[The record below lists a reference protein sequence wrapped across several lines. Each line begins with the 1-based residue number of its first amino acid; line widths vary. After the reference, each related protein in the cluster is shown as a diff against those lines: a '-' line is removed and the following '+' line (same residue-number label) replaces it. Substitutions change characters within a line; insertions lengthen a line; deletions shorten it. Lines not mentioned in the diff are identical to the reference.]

1 MNTATATF
9 VGADIDAQTWQRAS
23 AALAAMGMTAADAI
37 RLTMSRIAE
46 EGRMPFVSRAPVTQE
61 SATHE
66 NWHEE
71 VLAIGRRNGV
81 TRADVDALMQAIS
94 ELDEPIADPKVF
106 EE

>member
-1 MNTATATF
+1 MNTATATY

-46 EGRMPFVSRAPVTQE
+46 EGRMPFVSRAPEGQE
-61 SATHE
+61 GGGQE
-66 NWHEE
+66 NWLDD
-71 VLAIGRRNGV
+71 VLAFSRQYGF
-81 TRADVDALMQAIS
+81 TDEEHAAFMQAIS
-94 ELDEPIADPKVF
+94 ELDEPIADPMVF

>member
-46 EGRMPFVSRAPVTQE
+46 EGRMPFLSRAPAAQE
-61 SATHE
+61 NEAPGGLGDE
-66 NWHEE
+66 L
-71 VLAIGRRNGV
+71 LAISRRYGV
-81 TRADVDALMQAIS
+81 TREDADALMQAIS
-94 ELDEPIADPKVF
+94 EVDEPLADPKVF

>member
-1 MNTATATF
+1 MNTATATY

-46 EGRMPFVSRAPVTQE
+46 EGRMPFVSRAPAAQE
-61 SATHE
+61 GGGQE